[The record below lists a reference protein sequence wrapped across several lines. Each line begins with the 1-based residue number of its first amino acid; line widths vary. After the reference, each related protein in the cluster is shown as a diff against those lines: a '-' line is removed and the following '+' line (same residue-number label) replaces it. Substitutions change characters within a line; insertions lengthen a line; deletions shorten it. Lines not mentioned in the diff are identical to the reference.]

1 MIVLTGAD
9 LVLPDR
15 ILAAATLTIDE
26 GRIVDIKADS
36 QSAGSSPFAFHDHTI
51 VPGFIDVHVHGV
63 SGTDTLD
70 EGDAVRRIA
79 EVLPRFGVTSFC
91 PTTVACAPADLRR
104 VLDQVRHARESP
116 QTASARVLPAHL
128 ESNFINPDYCG
139 AQPVTCLRA
148 AVRSG
153 TAQVLTGPADF
164 TTGDI
169 LDVIEAHAPDIA
181 VVTLAPE
188 LDGALDLIAWLQS
201 RGIRVSLGHSAA
213 TCEQGL
219 AAIAAGARR
228 ATHLFNRMPPL
239 HHREPGLV
247 GAVLQSDEVA
257 VELIC
262 DGVHVHP
269 ALVRMV
275 VAAKKPSRV
284 MAISDGTAA
293 AALTPGT
300 SARLGGRT
308 IVAADTCARLQDG
321 TLAGSTITMDEAF
334 RRLTATMGVSLV
346 DAATMCATTP
356 ARELGLVGHGVLS
369 EGAAADLVV
378 LDRRGTVVQTYVSG
392 RLAYAR
398 RSHEG
403 NSAMATSV

>member
-15 ILAAATLTIDE
+15 ILTAGTLTIDE
-26 GRIVDIKADS
+26 GRISEIRAES
-36 QSAGSSPFAFHDHTI
+36 QAAGSSPFAFHGHTI

-70 EGDAVRRIA
+70 EGDAVQRIA
-79 EVLPRFGVTSFC
+79 DALPRFGVTSFC
-91 PTTVACAPADLRR
+91 PTTVACRPADLRQ
-104 VLDQVRHARESP
+104 LLNQVRHARETP
-116 QTASARVLPAHL
+116 KRGGARVLPAHL
-128 ESNFINPDYCG
+128 ESNFINPDYRG
-139 AQPVTCLRA
+139 AQPLACLRIPAGPGNAHA
-148 AVRSG
+148 ATGSG
-153 TAQVLTGPADF
+153 DF
-164 TTGDI
+164 TAADI
-169 LDVIEAHAPDIA
+169 LEVIETHAPDIA

-188 LDGALDLIAWLQS
+188 LEGAIELIAWLTS
-201 RGIRVSLGHSAA
+201 RSIRVSLGHSHA
-213 TCEQGL
+213 TCDQGL

-228 ATHLFNRMPPL
+228 ATHLFNCMPPL
-239 HHREPGLV
+239 HHREPGLA
-247 GAVLQSDEVA
+247 GAILQSDEVA

-275 VAAKKPSRV
+275 VAAKKASRV

-293 AALTPGT
+293 AALPPGAP
-300 SARLGGRT
+300 ARLGGQT
-308 IVAADTCARLQDG
+308 IVATDTCARLADG
-321 TLAGSTITMDEAF
+321 TMAGSTITMDEAF
-334 RRLTATMGVSLV
+334 RRLTGTMGVSVV

-356 ARELGLVGHGVLS
+356 ARELGLVGHGVLA

-378 LDRRGTVVQTYVSG
+378 LDRFGSVVQTYVSG

-398 RSHEG
+398 AAHEG
-403 NSAMATSV
+403 NRAPATSV

>member
-15 ILAAATLTIDE
+15 ILTAGTLTIDD
-26 GRIVDIKADS
+26 GRIAEIRADS
-36 QSAGSSPFAFHDHTI
+36 QASISSPFAFHGHTI

-70 EGDAVRRIA
+70 EGDAVQRIA
-79 EVLPRFGVTSFC
+79 DALPQFGVTAFC
-91 PTTVACAPADLRR
+91 PTTVACAPADLRQ
-104 VLDQVRHARESP
+104 VLNQVRHARETP
-116 QTASARVLPAHL
+116 KPGSARVLPAHL
-128 ESNFINPDYCG
+128 ESNFINPAYRG
-139 AQPVTCLRA
+139 AQPLTSLRVPA
-148 AVRSG
+148 
-153 TAQVLTGPADF
+153 LTGDAHRANGSADF
-164 TTGDI
+164 TAADVME
-169 LDVIEAHAPDIA
+169 VIEAHAPDIA

-188 LDGALDLIAWLQS
+188 LDGAIALIAWLTS
-201 RGIRVSLGHSAA
+201 RSIRVSLGHSDA

-239 HHREPGLV
+239 HHRQPGLA
-247 GAVLQSDEVA
+247 GAMLLSDEVA

-275 VAAKKPSRV
+275 VAAKKASRV

-293 AALTPGT
+293 AALPPGT
-300 SARLGGRT
+300 PARLGGQA
-308 IVAADTCARLQDG
+308 IVAGDTCARLADG
-321 TLAGSTITMDEAF
+321 TMAGSTITMDEAF
-334 RRLTATMGVSLV
+334 RRLTGPMAVSMV

-356 ARELGLVGHGVLS
+356 ARELGLAGHGVLV

-378 LDRRGTVVQTYVSG
+378 LDRFGSVVQTYVAG

-398 RSHEG
+398 RADEG
-403 NSAMATSV
+403 NSAPTASV